1 MIERRAFLQGGAALL
16 GGLVAGPRA
25 SAGGPGDGATL
36 LHHAPRATRVIWL
49 HMAGSPSQLDLW
61 DHKPQLARLDGKPVP
76 ESFIE
81 NERFAFIK
89 GTPKLLASPHGFAR
103 HGESGQWVSELLPHT
118 AGIVDKLCVVRS
130 MRTNQFN
137 HAPAQVL
144 ANTGHSLI
152 GRPSMGAWLSHG
164 LGSLDP
170 DLPAF
175 CVMTSGKYAPS
186 AGAAAWTNGFLPSE
200 HQGVRLMQ
208 QGDPVLF
215 LSDPDGVTRDA
226 RRRQME
232 AIARLNQ
239 LARARHGDPES
250 DARTAQYELALRMQT
265 RVPEL
270 TDLATEPAETLAL
283 YGAQPGVSSFA
294 ANCLLARRLSE
305 SGVRFVQ
312 LYDWGWDNHGEAQA
326 TDLLT
331 GLPEQCRRTDRATAA
346 LILDLERRGL
356 LDETIVVWS
365 GEFGRTPM
373 NEARNGS
380 KFLGRDHHPHA
391 FTVWMAGGGIRAG
404 TAWGRTDP
412 FGYYVEEGA
421 MDFHDLHATLL
432 HLLGI
437 DHERFT
443 YRHQGRDF
451 RLTDVAGRVMGGLL
465 A

>member
-1 MIERRAFLQGGAALL
+1 
-16 GGLVAGPRA
+16 
-25 SAGGPGDGATL
+25 
-36 LHHAPRATRVIWL
+36 
-49 HMAGSPSQLDLW
+49 
-61 DHKPQLARLDGKPVP
+61 
-76 ESFIE
+76 
-81 NERFAFIK
+81 
-89 GTPKLLASPHGFAR
+89 
-103 HGESGQWVSELLPHT
+103 
-118 AGIVDKLCVVRS
+118 
-130 MRTNQFN
+130 
-137 HAPAQVL
+137 
-144 ANTGHSLI
+144 
-152 GRPSMGAWLSHG
+152 
-164 LGSLDP
+164 
-170 DLPAF
+170 
-175 CVMTSGKYAPS
+175 MTSGKYAPS